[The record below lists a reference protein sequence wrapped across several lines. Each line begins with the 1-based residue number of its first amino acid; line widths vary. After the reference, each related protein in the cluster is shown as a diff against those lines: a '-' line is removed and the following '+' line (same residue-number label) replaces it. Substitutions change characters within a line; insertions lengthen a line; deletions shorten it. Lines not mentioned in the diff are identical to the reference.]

1 MDVFDLFAK
10 ITLDSSEYEK
20 GLETA
25 KSKGLSV
32 SNDFGTKFTSGIEKG
47 VKTLAKWGA
56 AAGGALTAAGGYAIK
71 VGGDFEAGMSQVAAI
86 SGATGDD
93 LQKLTDLAK
102 EMGAKTKFSATEAAE
117 GYQYM
122 AMAGWKTEDMLNGL
136 PGIMNLAAASGEDL
150 GTTSDIVTD
159 ALTAMGLSAGDSA
172 HFADVL
178 AAASSNSN
186 TNVSMMGETFKY
198 AAPLAG
204 ALGYNIEDLAQA
216 IGLMANS
223 GIKSTQAGTSLRSI
237 LTRLADPPKDCAA
250 AMEQY
255 GISMTNSDGTMKSLM
270 EVMENMRDS
279 LGSLD
284 EQEQASA
291 ASAIGGQEAMSG
303 LLAIVNASES
313 DFDKLAAAIDN
324 SDGSAEK
331 MAETMQDNLQGKI
344 TILKSALE
352 GVGIAAFE
360 KFQKPLEDAV
370 DKVTEAVSNFDLDA
384 FLQKLQDV
392 LSYVQK
398 FAPVI
403 AAVGGAIGGLYAS
416 IKAMQI
422 AKDIANLAA
431 QVQGFFAFLAAN
443 PLVAI
448 VAVIASIIAY
458 LVTLYNTNEDFR
470 NKVNEVWTSVKETV
484 SNVVGAI
491 GTFFTQTIP
500 DAISNVIEWFQQL
513 PERISEFLSN
523 AIQSIVDWATQTAEN
538 ARQAGSDF
546 INAVVEFFSQLPYNL
561 GVFLGT
567 SLANI
572 VIWAAETAENARQA
586 GSQFL
591 QNVVEF
597 FTQLPG
603 NVLTFLSTTIQNVIA
618 WAGQMNSNAID
629 AASTFLNN
637 VIEFFTQ
644 LPGKIA
650 EWFTKTIEK
659 VVEWA
664 EELRKNGEQAAKDL
678 LDAVVT
684 GLEELPGKIFDLG
697 VNAAKSLL
705 EGIKSMG
712 GWLKEQV
719 GNFVDGMVSG
729 FTGTVQANGS
739 HAGGMDYVPYN
750 NYVANLHRGEMVLTS
765 AEATAYRKGETNAA
779 GGMTFNIDI
788 NGIQFTDVNSMA
800 HALVNQISYELQA
813 QSNRKAAIYA

>member
-159 ALTAMGLSAGDSA
+159 ALTAMGLSASDSA

-279 LGSLD
+279 LGGLD

-331 MAETMQDNLQGKI
+331 MAETMQNNLQGKI

-384 FLQKLQDV
+384 FLQKISEMLDV
-392 LSYVQK
+392 AKQY
-398 FAPVI
+398 APVI
-403 AAVGGAIGGLYAS
+403 TGVVSALGTLYAIFKTLEI
-416 IKAMQI
+416 IKKISTAMQLF
-422 AKDIANLAA
+422 NAA
-431 QVQGFFAFLAAN
+431 LLAN
-443 PLVAI
+443 PFVFIAALIAGVVVA
-448 VAVIASIIAY
+448 
-458 LVTLYNTNEDFR
+458 LVTLYNTNENFR

-484 SNVVGAI
+484 SNVVSAI

-500 DAISNVIEWFQQL
+500 EAISNVIEWFQQL

-523 AIQSIVDWATQTAEN
+523 AIQSIADWATQTAEN
-538 ARQAGSDF
+538 ARQAGSNF

-567 SLANI
+567 ALANI
-572 VIWAAETAENARQA
+572 VIWAVETAENARQA

-603 NVLTFLSTTIQNVIA
+603 NVLTFLSTTIENVIA
-618 WAGQMNSNAID
+618 WAGQMKSNAID

-644 LPGKIA
+644 LPGNIA

-664 EELRKNGEQAAKDL
+664 VELKNKGTQAAKDL

-684 GLEELPGKIFDLG
+684 GLAELPGKIFDLG
-697 VNAAKSLL
+697 VNAAKNLL

-719 GNFVDGMVSG
+719 GNFVDGIVSG
-729 FTGTVQANGS
+729 FTGTVQTNGS
-739 HAGGMDYVPYN
+739 HAGGLDYVPYN

-765 AEATAYRKGETNAA
+765 AEATEYRKGNANAA
-779 GGMTFNIDI
+779 GGMTFNINI
-788 NGIQFTDVNSMA
+788 NGIQFDDVNSMA
-800 HALVNQISYELQA
+800 HALANQISYELQA
-813 QSNRKAAIYA
+813 QSNRKAAVYA

>member
-1 MDVFDLFAK
+1 MQAK
-10 ITLDSSEYEK
+10 ISLNTEEYES
-20 GLETA
+20 GLKKA
-25 KSKGLSV
+25 KEEGKSFSE
-32 SNDFGTKFTSGIEKG
+32 FGNKYTSAIEKG
-47 VKTLAKWGA
+47 VSTLAKWGA
-56 AAGGALTAAGGYAIK
+56 AAGGALSAAGGYAIK

-250 AMEQY
+250 AMEKY

-384 FLQKLQDV
+384 FLQKVSEMLDV
-392 LSYVQK
+392 AKQY
-398 FAPVI
+398 APVI
-403 AAVGGAIGGLYAS
+403 AGVVSALGTLYAIFKTLEIINKIS
-416 IKAMQI
+416 TAMQLF
-422 AKDIANLAA
+422 NAA
-431 QVQGFFAFLAAN
+431 LLAN
-443 PLVAI
+443 PFVFIAALIAGVVVA
-448 VAVIASIIAY
+448 

-470 NKVNEVWTSVKETV
+470 NKVNVAWNAVKETI
-484 SNVVGAI
+484 SGVVNAI

-500 DAISNVIEWFQQL
+500 EAISNVIEWFQQL

-523 AIQSIVDWATQTAEN
+523 AIQSIADWATQTVEN
-538 ARQAGSDF
+538 ASQAGSNF

-561 GVFLGT
+561 GVFFGT
-567 SLANI
+567 ALANI

-603 NVLTFLSTTIQNVIA
+603 NVLTFLSTTIQNVIT
-618 WAGQMNSNAID
+618 WAGQMKSNAID

-664 EELRKNGEQAAKDL
+664 GEMKDKGVQAAKDL

-684 GLEELPGKIFDLG
+684 GVSELPGKIFNLG

-705 EGIKSMG
+705 EGLKSMG
-712 GWLKEQV
+712 SWLKDQV
-719 GNFVDGMVSG
+719 GNFVDGIVSG
-729 FTGTVQANGS
+729 FTGTVQTNGS
-739 HAGGMDYVPYN
+739 HAGGLDYVPYN
-750 NYVANLHRGEMVLTS
+750 NYVANLHRGEMVLT
-765 AEATAYRKGETNAA
+765 ADEAAAYRKGEANTA

>member
-159 ALTAMGLSAGDSA
+159 ALTAMGLSASDSA

-279 LGSLD
+279 LGGLD

-331 MAETMQDNLQGKI
+331 MAETMQNNLQGKI

-384 FLQKLQDV
+384 FLQKISEMLDV
-392 LSYVQK
+392 AKQY
-398 FAPVI
+398 APVI
-403 AAVGGAIGGLYAS
+403 TGVVSALGTLYAIFKTLEIINKIS
-416 IKAMQI
+416 TAMQLF
-422 AKDIANLAA
+422 NAA
-431 QVQGFFAFLAAN
+431 LLAN
-443 PLVAI
+443 PFVFIAALIAGVVVA
-448 VAVIASIIAY
+448 

-484 SNVVGAI
+484 SNVVSAI

-500 DAISNVIEWFQQL
+500 EAISNVIEWFQQL

-523 AIQSIVDWATQTAEN
+523 AIQSIADWATQTAEN
-538 ARQAGSDF
+538 ARQAGSNF

-567 SLANI
+567 ALANI
-572 VIWAAETAENARQA
+572 VIWAVETAENARQA

-618 WAGQMNSNAID
+618 WAGQMKSNAID

-644 LPGKIA
+644 LPGNIA

-697 VNAAKSLL
+697 VNAAKNLL

-719 GNFVDGMVSG
+719 GNFVDGIVSG
-729 FTGTVQANGS
+729 FTGTMQTNGS
-739 HAGGMDYVPYN
+739 HAGGLDYVPYN
-750 NYVANLHRGEMVLTS
+750 NYVANLHRGEMVLT
-765 AEATAYRKGETNAA
+765 ADEADSYRRGKGS
-779 GGMTFNIDI
+779 GSG
-788 NGIQFTDVNSMA
+788 FTLTQN
-800 HALVNQISYELQA
+800 
-813 QSNRKAAIYA
+813 IYAAKQTPVELAASTAAYFQRARWAI

>member
-159 ALTAMGLSAGDSA
+159 ALTAMGLSASDSA

-279 LGSLD
+279 LGGLD

-331 MAETMQDNLQGKI
+331 MAETMQNNLQGKI

-384 FLQKLQDV
+384 FLQKVSEMLDV
-392 LSYVQK
+392 AKQY
-398 FAPVI
+398 APVI
-403 AAVGGAIGGLYAS
+403 TGVVSALGTLYAIFKTLEIVNKIS
-416 IKAMQI
+416 TGIQLF
-422 AKDIANLAA
+422 NAA
-431 QVQGFFAFLAAN
+431 LLAN
-443 PLVAI
+443 PFVFIAALIAGVVVA
-448 VAVIASIIAY
+448 

-484 SNVVGAI
+484 SNVVSAI

-500 DAISNVIEWFQQL
+500 EAISNVIEWFQQL

-523 AIQSIVDWATQTAEN
+523 AIQSIADWATQTAEN
-538 ARQAGSDF
+538 ARQAGSNF

-567 SLANI
+567 ALANI
-572 VIWAAETAENARQA
+572 VIWAVETAENARQA

-618 WAGQMNSNAID
+618 WAGQMKSNAID

-644 LPGKIA
+644 LPGNIA

-664 EELRKNGEQAAKDL
+664 VELKNKGTQAAKDL

-684 GLEELPGKIFDLG
+684 GLAELPGKIFDLG
-697 VNAAKSLL
+697 VNAAKNLL

-719 GNFVDGMVSG
+719 GNFVDGIVSG
-729 FTGTVQANGS
+729 FTGTVQTNGS
-739 HAGGMDYVPYN
+739 HAGGLDYVPYN
-750 NYVANLHRGEMVLTS
+750 NYVANLHRGEMVLT
-765 AEATAYRKGETNAA
+765 ANEADEYRKGTAKTE

-788 NGIQFTDVNSMA
+788 NGIQFNDVNSMA
-800 HALVNQISYELQA
+800 HALADRISYELQA
-813 QSNRKAAIYA
+813 QSNRKAAVYA

>member
-1 MDVFDLFAK
+1 
-10 ITLDSSEYEK
+10 
-20 GLETA
+20 
-25 KSKGLSV
+25 
-32 SNDFGTKFTSGIEKG
+32 
-47 VKTLAKWGA
+47 
-56 AAGGALTAAGGYAIK
+56 
-71 VGGDFEAGMSQVAAI
+71 
-86 SGATGDD
+86 
-93 LQKLTDLAK
+93 
-102 EMGAKTKFSATEAAE
+102 MGAKTKFSATEAAE

-159 ALTAMGLSAGDSA
+159 ALTAMGLSASDSA

-279 LGSLD
+279 LGGLD

-331 MAETMQDNLQGKI
+331 MAETMQNNLQGKI

-384 FLQKLQDV
+384 FLQKISEMLDV
-392 LSYVQK
+392 AKQY
-398 FAPVI
+398 APVI
-403 AAVGGAIGGLYAS
+403 TGVVSALGTLYAIFKTLEI
-416 IKAMQI
+416 IKKISTAMQLF
-422 AKDIANLAA
+422 NAA
-431 QVQGFFAFLAAN
+431 LLAN
-443 PLVAI
+443 PFVFIAALIAGVVVA
-448 VAVIASIIAY
+448 
-458 LVTLYNTNEDFR
+458 LVTLYNTNENFR

-484 SNVVGAI
+484 SNVVSAI

-500 DAISNVIEWFQQL
+500 EAISNVIEWFQQL

-523 AIQSIVDWATQTAEN
+523 AIQSIADWATQTAEN
-538 ARQAGSDF
+538 ARQAGSNF

-567 SLANI
+567 ALANI
-572 VIWAAETAENARQA
+572 VIWAVETAENARQA

-603 NVLTFLSTTIQNVIA
+603 NVLTFLSTTIENVIA
-618 WAGQMNSNAID
+618 WAGQMKSNAID

-644 LPGKIA
+644 LPGNIA

-664 EELRKNGEQAAKDL
+664 VELKNKGTQAAKDL

-684 GLEELPGKIFDLG
+684 GLAELPGKIFDLG
-697 VNAAKSLL
+697 VNAAKNLL

-719 GNFVDGMVSG
+719 GNFVDGIVSG
-729 FTGTVQANGS
+729 FTGTVQTNGS
-739 HAGGMDYVPYN
+739 HAGGLDYVPYN

-765 AEATAYRKGETNAA
+765 AEATEYRKGNANAA
-779 GGMTFNIDI
+779 GGMTFNINI
-788 NGIQFTDVNSMA
+788 NGIQFDDVNSMA
-800 HALVNQISYELQA
+800 HALANQISYELQA
-813 QSNRKAAIYA
+813 QSNRKAAVYA

>member
-159 ALTAMGLSAGDSA
+159 ALTAMGLSASDSA

-279 LGSLD
+279 LGGLD

-331 MAETMQDNLQGKI
+331 MAETMQNNLRGKI

-384 FLQKLQDV
+384 FLQKVSEMLDV
-392 LSYVQK
+392 AKQY
-398 FAPVI
+398 APVI
-403 AAVGGAIGGLYAS
+403 TGVVSALGTLYAIFKTLEIVNKIS
-416 IKAMQI
+416 TGIQLF
-422 AKDIANLAA
+422 NAA
-431 QVQGFFAFLAAN
+431 LLAN
-443 PLVAI
+443 PFVFIAALIAGVVVA
-448 VAVIASIIAY
+448 

-484 SNVVGAI
+484 FNVVSAI

-500 DAISNVIEWFQQL
+500 EAIINIIERFQQL

-523 AIQSIVDWATQTAEN
+523 AIQSIADWATQTAEN
-538 ARQAGSDF
+538 ARQAGSNF

-567 SLANI
+567 ALANI
-572 VIWAAETAENARQA
+572 VIWAVETAENARQA

-603 NVLTFLSTTIQNVIA
+603 NVLTFLSTTIENVIA
-618 WAGQMNSNAID
+618 WAGQMKSNAID

-644 LPGKIA
+644 LPGNIA

-697 VNAAKSLL
+697 VNAAKNLL

-719 GNFVDGMVSG
+719 GNFVDGIVSG
-729 FTGTVQANGS
+729 FTGTMQTNGS
-739 HAGGMDYVPYN
+739 HAGGLDYVPYN

-779 GGMTFNIDI
+779 GGMMFNINI

-800 HALVNQISYELQA
+800 HELVNQISYELQA
-813 QSNRKAAIYA
+813 QSNRKAAVYA

>member
-255 GISMTNSDGTMKSLM
+255 CISMTNSDGTMKSLM

-360 KFQKPLEDAV
+360 KFQKPLEEAV
-370 DKVTEAVSNFDLDA
+370 DKVTEVISNFDLDA
-384 FLQKLQDV
+384 FLQKVSEMLDTAKQ
-392 LSYVQK
+392 

-403 AAVGGAIGGLYAS
+403 TGVVSALGALYAIFKTLEIVNKIS
-416 IKAMQI
+416 TGIQLF
-422 AKDIANLAA
+422 NAA
-431 QVQGFFAFLAAN
+431 LLAN
-443 PLVAI
+443 PFVFIAALIAGVVVA
-448 VAVIASIIAY
+448 

-567 SLANI
+567 ALANI
-572 VIWAAETAENARQA
+572 VIWAVETAENARQA

-591 QNVVEF
+591 QNVVDF

-618 WAGQMNSNAID
+618 WAGQMKSNAID

-788 NGIQFTDVNSMA
+788 NGIQFNDVNSMA
-800 HALVNQISYELQA
+800 HALANQISYELQA
-813 QSNRKAAIYA
+813 QSNRKAAVYA

>member
-159 ALTAMGLSAGDSA
+159 ALTAMGLSARDSA

-279 LGSLD
+279 LGGLY

-313 DFDKLAAAIDN
+313 DFDKLAAAIEN

-331 MAETMQDNLQGKI
+331 MAETMQNNLQGKI

-384 FLQKLQDV
+384 FLQKVSEMLDV
-392 LSYVQK
+392 AKQY
-398 FAPVI
+398 APVI
-403 AAVGGAIGGLYAS
+403 TGVVSALGTLYAIFKTLEIINKIS
-416 IKAMQI
+416 TAMQLF
-422 AKDIANLAA
+422 NAA
-431 QVQGFFAFLAAN
+431 LLAN
-443 PLVAI
+443 PFVFIAALIAGVVVA
-448 VAVIASIIAY
+448 
-458 LVTLYNTNEDFR
+458 LVTLYNTNENFR

-484 SNVVGAI
+484 SNVVSAI

-500 DAISNVIEWFQQL
+500 EAISNVIEWFQQL

-523 AIQSIVDWATQTAEN
+523 AIQSIADWATQTAEN
-538 ARQAGSDF
+538 ARQAGSNF

-567 SLANI
+567 ALADI
-572 VIWAAETAENARQA
+572 VIWAVETAENARQA

-603 NVLTFLSTTIQNVIA
+603 NVLTFLSTTIENVIA
-618 WAGQMNSNAID
+618 WAWQMKSNAID

-644 LPGKIA
+644 LPGNIA

-664 EELRKNGEQAAKDL
+664 VELKNKGTQAAKDL

-684 GLEELPGKIFDLG
+684 GLAELPGKIFDLG
-697 VNAAKSLL
+697 VNAAKNLL

-719 GNFVDGMVSG
+719 GNFVDGIVSG
-729 FTGTVQANGS
+729 FTGTVQTNGS
-739 HAGGMDYVPYN
+739 HAGGLDYVPYN

-765 AEATAYRKGETNAA
+765 AEATQYRKGNENAA

-788 NGIQFTDVNSMA
+788 NGIQFNDVNSMA

-813 QSNRKAAIYA
+813 QSNRREAVYA

>member
-102 EMGAKTKFSATEAAE
+102 EMGSKTKFSATEAAE

-159 ALTAMGLSAGDSA
+159 ALTAMGLSASDSA

-279 LGSLD
+279 LGGLD

-331 MAETMQDNLQGKI
+331 MAETMQNNLQGKI

-370 DKVTEAVSNFDLDA
+370 DKVTEAVSNFDLDV
-384 FLQKLQDV
+384 FLQKVSEMLDV
-392 LSYVQK
+392 AKQY
-398 FAPVI
+398 APVI
-403 AAVGGAIGGLYAS
+403 TGVVSALGTLYAIFKTLEIVNKIS
-416 IKAMQI
+416 TGIQLF
-422 AKDIANLAA
+422 NAA
-431 QVQGFFAFLAAN
+431 LLAN
-443 PLVAI
+443 PFVFIAALIAGVVVA
-448 VAVIASIIAY
+448 
-458 LVTLYNTNEDFR
+458 LVTLYNTNENFR

-484 SNVVGAI
+484 SNVVSTI

-500 DAISNVIEWFQQL
+500 EAISNVIEWFQQL

-523 AIQSIVDWATQTAEN
+523 AIQSIADWATQTAEN
-538 ARQAGSDF
+538 ARQAGSNF

-567 SLANI
+567 ALANI
-572 VIWAAETAENARQA
+572 VIWAVETAENARQA

-603 NVLTFLSTTIQNVIA
+603 NVLTFLSTTIENVIA
-618 WAGQMNSNAID
+618 WAGQMKSNAID

-644 LPGKIA
+644 LPGNIA

-664 EELRKNGEQAAKDL
+664 VELKNKGTQAAKDL

-684 GLEELPGKIFDLG
+684 GLAELPGKIFDLG
-697 VNAAKSLL
+697 VNAAKNLL

-719 GNFVDGMVSG
+719 GNFVDGIVSG
-729 FTGTVQANGS
+729 FTGTVQTNGS
-739 HAGGMDYVPYN
+739 HAGGLDYVPYN

-765 AEATAYRKGETNAA
+765 AEATEYRKGNANAA
-779 GGMTFNIDI
+779 GGMTFNINI
-788 NGIQFTDVNSMA
+788 NGIQFDDVNSMA
-800 HALVNQISYELQA
+800 HALANQISYELQA
-813 QSNRKAAIYA
+813 QSNRKAAVYA

>member
-102 EMGAKTKFSATEAAE
+102 EMGSKTKFSATEAAE

-159 ALTAMGLSAGDSA
+159 ALTAMGLSASDSA

-279 LGSLD
+279 LGGLD

-331 MAETMQDNLQGKI
+331 MAETMQNNLQGKI

-370 DKVTEAVSNFDLDA
+370 DKVTEAVSNFDIDA
-384 FLQKLQDV
+384 FLQKISEMLDV
-392 LSYVQK
+392 AKQY
-398 FAPVI
+398 APVI
-403 AAVGGAIGGLYAS
+403 TGVVSALGTLYAIFKTLEIINKIS
-416 IKAMQI
+416 TAMQLF
-422 AKDIANLAA
+422 NAA
-431 QVQGFFAFLAAN
+431 LLAN
-443 PLVAI
+443 PFVFIAALIAGVVVA
-448 VAVIASIIAY
+448 

-484 SNVVGAI
+484 SNVVSAI

-500 DAISNVIEWFQQL
+500 EAISNVIEWFQQL

-523 AIQSIVDWATQTAEN
+523 AIQSIADFATQTAEN
-538 ARQAGSDF
+538 ARQAGSNF

-567 SLANI
+567 ALANI
-572 VIWAAETAENARQA
+572 VIWATETAENARQA

-618 WAGQMNSNAID
+618 WAGQMKSNAID

-644 LPGKIA
+644 LPGKVA
-650 EWFTKTIEK
+650 EWFTRTVEK
-659 VVEWA
+659 AVEWA
-664 EELRKNGEQAAKDL
+664 GEMKDKGVQAAKDL

-684 GLEELPGKIFDLG
+684 GVSELPGKIFNLG

-705 EGIKSMG
+705 EGLKSMG
-712 GWLKEQV
+712 SWLKDQV
-719 GNFVDGMVSG
+719 GNFVDGIVSG
-729 FTGTVQANGS
+729 FTGTVQTNGS

-750 NYVANLHRGEMVLTS
+750 NYVANLHRGEMVLT
-765 AEATAYRKGETNAA
+765 ADEATAYRKGEANMA

-788 NGIQFTDVNSMA
+788 NGIQFNDVNSMA

-813 QSNRKAAIYA
+813 QSNRKAAVYA

>member
-25 KSKGLSV
+25 KSNGLSV

-384 FLQKLQDV
+384 FLQKVSEMLDV
-392 LSYVQK
+392 AKQY
-398 FAPVI
+398 APVI
-403 AAVGGAIGGLYAS
+403 TGVVSALGTLYAIFKTLEIINKIS
-416 IKAMQI
+416 TAMQLF
-422 AKDIANLAA
+422 NAA
-431 QVQGFFAFLAAN
+431 LLAN
-443 PLVAI
+443 PFVFIAALIAGVVVA
-448 VAVIASIIAY
+448 
-458 LVTLYNTNEDFR
+458 LVTLYNTNEEFR
-470 NKVNEVWTSVKETV
+470 NKVNAAWNAVKETI
-484 SNVVGAI
+484 SGVVNAI

-500 DAISNVIEWFQQL
+500 EAISNVIEWFQQI
-513 PERISEFLSN
+513 PERVSEFLSN
-523 AIQSIVDWATQTAEN
+523 AIQSISDWATQTAEN
-538 ARQAGSDF
+538 AQQAGSDF
-546 INAVVEFFSQLPYNL
+546 LNSIVEFFSQLPYNV
-561 GVFLGT
+561 GYFLGST
-567 SLANI
+567 LANI
-572 VIWAAETAENARQA
+572 GIWVGNTINSAIEA

-591 QNVVEF
+591 SSVIQF
-597 FTQLPG
+597 FMQLPG
-603 NVLTFLSTTIQNVIA
+603 NVWNFLTTTIQNVIS
-618 WAGQMNSNAID
+618 WAGQMKDNAVD

-644 LPGKIA
+644 LPGKVA
-650 EWFTKTIEK
+650 EWFTRTVEK
-659 VVEWA
+659 AVEWA
-664 EELRKNGEQAAKDL
+664 GEMKDKGVQAAKDL

-684 GLEELPGKIFDLG
+684 GVSELPGKIFDVG
-697 VNAAKSLL
+697 ANAAKSLL

-712 GWLKEQV
+712 SWLKDQV
-719 GNFVDGMVSG
+719 GNFVDGIVSG
-729 FTGTVQANGS
+729 FVGTARTNGS

-750 NYVANLHRGEMVLTS
+750 NYVANLHRGEMVLT
-765 AEATAYRKGETNAA
+765 ADEAAAYRKGEANTA

-813 QSNRKAAIYA
+813 QSNRKAAVYA

>member
-86 SGATGDD
+86 SGATGND

-136 PGIMNLAAASGEDL
+136 PGIINLAAASGEDL

-216 IGLMANS
+216 IGIMANS

-250 AMEQY
+250 AMDQY

-360 KFQKPLEDAV
+360 KFQKPLEEAV
-370 DKVTEAVSNFDLDA
+370 DKVTEVISNFDLDA
-384 FLQKLQDV
+384 FLQKVSEMLDTAKQ
-392 LSYVQK
+392 

-403 AAVGGAIGGLYAS
+403 TGVVSALGALYAIFKTLEIVNKIS
-416 IKAMQI
+416 TGIQLF
-422 AKDIANLAA
+422 NAA
-431 QVQGFFAFLAAN
+431 LLAN
-443 PLVAI
+443 PFVFIAALIAGVVVA
-448 VAVIASIIAY
+448 
-458 LVTLYNTNEDFR
+458 LVTLYNTNEDFQ

-567 SLANI
+567 ALANI
-572 VIWAAETAENARQA
+572 VIWAVETAENARQA

-618 WAGQMNSNAID
+618 WAGQMKSNAID

-644 LPGKIA
+644 LPGKVA
-650 EWFTKTIEK
+650 EWFTRTVEK
-659 VVEWA
+659 VAEWA
-664 EELRKNGEQAAKDL
+664 GEMKDKGVQAAKDL
-678 LDAVVT
+678 VDAVVR
-684 GLEELPGKIFDLG
+684 GIKELPGKIFDFG
-697 VNAAKSLL
+697 VDAAKSLL

-712 GWLKEQV
+712 SWLKKQL
-719 GNFVDGMVSG
+719 GNFVDGLVTG
-729 FTGTVQANGS
+729 FTGTLQANGS

-750 NYVANLHRGEMVLTS
+750 NYVANLHRGEMVLT
-765 AEATAYRKGETNAA
+765 ADEAAAYRKGEANTAV
-779 GGMTFNIDI
+779 GMTFNIDI
-788 NGIQFTDVNSMA
+788 NGIQFNDVNSMA
-800 HALVNQISYELQA
+800 HALANQISYELQA
-813 QSNRKAAIYA
+813 QSNRKAAVYA

>member
-159 ALTAMGLSAGDSA
+159 ALTAMGLSASDSA
-172 HFADVL
+172 HFSDVL

-279 LGSLD
+279 LGGLD

-331 MAETMQDNLQGKI
+331 MAETMQNNLQGKI

-384 FLQKLQDV
+384 FLQKVSEMLDV
-392 LSYVQK
+392 AKQY
-398 FAPVI
+398 APVI
-403 AAVGGAIGGLYAS
+403 TGVVSALGTLYAIFKTLEIVNKIS
-416 IKAMQI
+416 TGIQLF
-422 AKDIANLAA
+422 NAA
-431 QVQGFFAFLAAN
+431 LLAN
-443 PLVAI
+443 PFVFITALIAGVVVA
-448 VAVIASIIAY
+448 
-458 LVTLYNTNEDFR
+458 LVTLYNTNKNFR

-484 SNVVGAI
+484 SNVVSAI

-523 AIQSIVDWATQTAEN
+523 AIQSIADWATQTAEN
-538 ARQAGSDF
+538 ARQAGSNF

-567 SLANI
+567 ALASI
-572 VIWAAETAENARQA
+572 VIWAVETAENARQA

-603 NVLTFLSTTIQNVIA
+603 NVLTFLSTTIQSVIA
-618 WAGQMNSNAID
+618 WSGQMKSNAID

-637 VIEFFTQ
+637 VIEFFAQ
-644 LPGKIA
+644 LPGNIA

-697 VNAAKSLL
+697 VNAAKNLL

-719 GNFVDGMVSG
+719 GNFVDGIVSG
-729 FTGTVQANGS
+729 FTGTVQTNGS
-739 HAGGMDYVPYN
+739 HAGGLDYVPYN

-765 AEATAYRKGETNAA
+765 AEATEYRKGNANAA
-779 GGMTFNIDI
+779 GGMTFNINI
-788 NGIQFTDVNSMA
+788 NGIQFDDVNSMA
-800 HALVNQISYELQA
+800 HALANQISYELQA
-813 QSNRKAAIYA
+813 QSNRKAAVYA

>member
-159 ALTAMGLSAGDSA
+159 ALTAMGLSARDSA

-279 LGSLD
+279 LGGLY

-313 DFDKLAAAIDN
+313 DFDKLAAAIEN

-331 MAETMQDNLQGKI
+331 MAETMQNNLQGKI

-384 FLQKLQDV
+384 FLQKVSEMLDV
-392 LSYVQK
+392 AKQY
-398 FAPVI
+398 APVI
-403 AAVGGAIGGLYAS
+403 TGVVSALGTLYAIFKTLEIINKIS
-416 IKAMQI
+416 TAMQLF
-422 AKDIANLAA
+422 NAA
-431 QVQGFFAFLAAN
+431 LLAN
-443 PLVAI
+443 PFVFIAALIAGVVVA
-448 VAVIASIIAY
+448 
-458 LVTLYNTNEDFR
+458 LVTLYNTNENFR

-484 SNVVGAI
+484 SNVVSAI

-500 DAISNVIEWFQQL
+500 EAISNVIEWFQQL

-523 AIQSIVDWATQTAEN
+523 AIQSIADFATQTAEN
-538 ARQAGSDF
+538 ARQAGSNF

-567 SLANI
+567 ALADI
-572 VIWAAETAENARQA
+572 VIWAVETAENARQA

-603 NVLTFLSTTIQNVIA
+603 NVLTFLSTTIENVIA
-618 WAGQMNSNAID
+618 WAGQMKSNAID

-644 LPGKIA
+644 LPGNIA

-664 EELRKNGEQAAKDL
+664 VELKNKGTQAAKDL

-684 GLEELPGKIFDLG
+684 GLAELPGKIFDLG
-697 VNAAKSLL
+697 VNAAKNLL

-719 GNFVDGMVSG
+719 GNFVDGIVSG
-729 FTGTVQANGS
+729 FTGTVQTNGS
-739 HAGGMDYVPYN
+739 HAGGLDYVPYN

-765 AEATAYRKGETNAA
+765 AEATQYRKGNENAA

-788 NGIQFTDVNSMA
+788 NGIQFNDVNSMA

-813 QSNRKAAIYA
+813 QSNRKEAVYA

>member
-10 ITLDSSEYEK
+10 ISLDSSEYEK

-102 EMGAKTKFSATEAAE
+102 EMGSKTKFSATEAAE

-159 ALTAMGLSAGDSA
+159 ALTAMGLSASDSA

-279 LGSLD
+279 LGGLD

-331 MAETMQDNLQGKI
+331 MAETMQNNLQGKI

-370 DKVTEAVSNFDLDA
+370 DKVTEAVSNFDLDV
-384 FLQKLQDV
+384 FLQKVSEMLDV
-392 LSYVQK
+392 AKQY
-398 FAPVI
+398 APVI
-403 AAVGGAIGGLYAS
+403 TGVVSALGTLYAIFKTLEIVNKIS
-416 IKAMQI
+416 TGIQLF
-422 AKDIANLAA
+422 NAA
-431 QVQGFFAFLAAN
+431 LLAN
-443 PLVAI
+443 PFVFIAALIAGVVVA
-448 VAVIASIIAY
+448 
-458 LVTLYNTNEDFR
+458 LVTLYNTNENFR

-484 SNVVGAI
+484 SNVVSTI

-500 DAISNVIEWFQQL
+500 EAISNVIEWFQQL

-523 AIQSIVDWATQTAEN
+523 AIQSIADWATQTAEN
-538 ARQAGSDF
+538 ARQAGSNF

-567 SLANI
+567 ALANI
-572 VIWAAETAENARQA
+572 VIWAVETAENARQA

-603 NVLTFLSTTIQNVIA
+603 NVLTFLSTTIENVIA
-618 WAGQMNSNAID
+618 WAGQMKSNAID

-644 LPGKIA
+644 LPGNIA

-664 EELRKNGEQAAKDL
+664 VELKNKGTQAAKDL

-684 GLEELPGKIFDLG
+684 GLAELPGKIFDLG
-697 VNAAKSLL
+697 VNAAKNLL

-719 GNFVDGMVSG
+719 GNFVDGIVSG
-729 FTGTVQANGS
+729 FTGTVQTNGS
-739 HAGGMDYVPYN
+739 HAGGLDYVPYN

-765 AEATAYRKGETNAA
+765 AEATEYRKGNANAA
-779 GGMTFNIDI
+779 GGMTFNINI
-788 NGIQFTDVNSMA
+788 NGIQFDDVNSMA
-800 HALVNQISYELQA
+800 HALANQISYELQA
-813 QSNRKAAIYA
+813 QSNRKAAVYA

>member
-102 EMGAKTKFSATEAAE
+102 EMGSKTKFSATEAAE

-122 AMAGWKTEDMLNGL
+122 AMAGWKTEDMLNSL

-159 ALTAMGLSAGDSA
+159 ALTAMGLSASDSA

-279 LGSLD
+279 LGGLD

-331 MAETMQDNLQGKI
+331 MAETMQNNLQGKI

-370 DKVTEAVSNFDLDA
+370 DKVTEAVSNFDLDV
-384 FLQKLQDV
+384 FLQKVSEMLDV
-392 LSYVQK
+392 AKQY
-398 FAPVI
+398 APVI
-403 AAVGGAIGGLYAS
+403 TGVVSALGTLYAIFKTLEIVNKIS
-416 IKAMQI
+416 TGIQLF
-422 AKDIANLAA
+422 NAA
-431 QVQGFFAFLAAN
+431 LLAN
-443 PLVAI
+443 PFVFIAALIAGVVVA
-448 VAVIASIIAY
+448 
-458 LVTLYNTNEDFR
+458 LVTLYNTNENFR

-484 SNVVGAI
+484 SNVVSTI

-500 DAISNVIEWFQQL
+500 EAISNVIEWFQQL

-523 AIQSIVDWATQTAEN
+523 AIQSIADWATQTAEN
-538 ARQAGSDF
+538 ARQAGSNF

-567 SLANI
+567 ALANI
-572 VIWAAETAENARQA
+572 VIWAVETAENARQA

-603 NVLTFLSTTIQNVIA
+603 NVLTFLSTTIENVIA
-618 WAGQMNSNAID
+618 WAGQMKSNAID

-644 LPGKIA
+644 LPGNIA
-650 EWFTKTIEK
+650 EWFTKSIEK

-664 EELRKNGEQAAKDL
+664 VELKNKGTQAAKDL

-684 GLEELPGKIFDLG
+684 GLAELPGKIFDLG
-697 VNAAKSLL
+697 VNAAKNLL

-719 GNFVDGMVSG
+719 GNFVDGIVSG
-729 FTGTVQANGS
+729 FTGTVQTNGS
-739 HAGGMDYVPYN
+739 HAGGLDYVPYN

-765 AEATAYRKGETNAA
+765 AEATEYRKGNANAA
-779 GGMTFNIDI
+779 GGMTFNINI
-788 NGIQFTDVNSMA
+788 NGIQFDDVNSMA
-800 HALVNQISYELQA
+800 HALANQISYELQA
-813 QSNRKAAIYA
+813 QSNRKAAVYA

>member
-384 FLQKLQDV
+384 FLQKVSEMLDV
-392 LSYVQK
+392 AKQY
-398 FAPVI
+398 APVI
-403 AAVGGAIGGLYAS
+403 AGVVSALGTLYAIFKTLEIINKIS
-416 IKAMQI
+416 TAMQLF
-422 AKDIANLAA
+422 NAA
-431 QVQGFFAFLAAN
+431 LLAN
-443 PLVAI
+443 PFVFIAALIAGVVVA
-448 VAVIASIIAY
+448 

-470 NKVNEVWTSVKETV
+470 NKVNAAWNAVKETI
-484 SNVVGAI
+484 SGVVNAI

-500 DAISNVIEWFQQL
+500 EAISNVIEWFQQL

-523 AIQSIVDWATQTAEN
+523 AIQSIADWATQTAEN
-538 ARQAGSDF
+538 ARQAGSNF

-567 SLANI
+567 ALANI

-618 WAGQMNSNAID
+618 WAGQMKSNAVD

-644 LPGKIA
+644 LPGKVA
-650 EWFTKTIEK
+650 EWFTRTVEK
-659 VVEWA
+659 AVEWA
-664 EELRKNGEQAAKDL
+664 GEMKDKGVQAAKDL

-684 GLEELPGKIFDLG
+684 GVSELPGKIFNLG

-712 GWLKEQV
+712 SWLKDQV
-719 GNFVDGMVSG
+719 GNFVDGIVSG
-729 FTGTVQANGS
+729 FTGTVQTNGS

-750 NYVANLHRGEMVLTS
+750 NYVANLHRGEMVLT
-765 AEATAYRKGETNAA
+765 ADEAAAYRKGETNTA

-788 NGIQFTDVNSMA
+788 NGIQFNDVNSMA
-800 HALVNQISYELQA
+800 HALANQISYELQA
-813 QSNRKAAIYA
+813 QSNRKAAVYA

>member
-159 ALTAMGLSAGDSA
+159 ALTAMGLSASDSA
-172 HFADVL
+172 HFSDVL

-279 LGSLD
+279 LGGLD

-331 MAETMQDNLQGKI
+331 MAETMQNNLQGKI

-384 FLQKLQDV
+384 FLQKVSEMLDV
-392 LSYVQK
+392 AKQY
-398 FAPVI
+398 APVI
-403 AAVGGAIGGLYAS
+403 TGVVSALGTLYAIFKTLEIVNKIS
-416 IKAMQI
+416 TGIQLF
-422 AKDIANLAA
+422 NAA
-431 QVQGFFAFLAAN
+431 LLAN
-443 PLVAI
+443 PFVFITALIAGVVVA
-448 VAVIASIIAY
+448 
-458 LVTLYNTNEDFR
+458 LVTLYNTNKNFR

-484 SNVVGAI
+484 SNVVSAI

-523 AIQSIVDWATQTAEN
+523 AIQSIADWATQTAEN
-538 ARQAGSDF
+538 ARQAGSNF

-567 SLANI
+567 ALASI
-572 VIWAAETAENARQA
+572 VIWAVETAENARQA

-603 NVLTFLSTTIQNVIA
+603 NVLTFLSTTIQSVIA
-618 WAGQMNSNAID
+618 WSGQMKSNAID

-637 VIEFFTQ
+637 VIEFFAQ
-644 LPGKIA
+644 LPGNIA

-697 VNAAKSLL
+697 VNAAKNLL

-719 GNFVDGMVSG
+719 GNFVDGIVSG
-729 FTGTVQANGS
+729 FTGTVQTNGS
-739 HAGGMDYVPYN
+739 HAGGLDYVPYN

-765 AEATAYRKGETNAA
+765 AEATEYRKGNANAA

-788 NGIQFTDVNSMA
+788 NGIQFNDVNSMA
-800 HALVNQISYELQA
+800 HALANQISYELQA
-813 QSNRKAAIYA
+813 QSNRKAAVYA

>member
-20 GLETA
+20 GIETA

-47 VKTLAKWGA
+47 VKTLAKWSV

-159 ALTAMGLSAGDSA
+159 ALTAMGLSASDSA

-279 LGSLD
+279 LGGLD

-331 MAETMQDNLQGKI
+331 MAETMQNNLQGKI

-360 KFQKPLEDAV
+360 KFQKPLEVAV

-384 FLQKLQDV
+384 FLQKVSEMLDV
-392 LSYVQK
+392 AKQY
-398 FAPVI
+398 APVI
-403 AAVGGAIGGLYAS
+403 TGVVSALGTLYAIFKTLEI
-416 IKAMQI
+416 IKKISTAMQLF
-422 AKDIANLAA
+422 NAA
-431 QVQGFFAFLAAN
+431 LLAN
-443 PLVAI
+443 PFVFIAALIAGVVVA
-448 VAVIASIIAY
+448 

-484 SNVVGAI
+484 SNVVSAI
-491 GTFFTQTIP
+491 GTFLTQTIP
-500 DAISNVIEWFQQL
+500 EAISNVIEWFQQL

-523 AIQSIVDWATQTAEN
+523 AIQSIADWATQTAEN
-538 ARQAGSDF
+538 ARQAGSNF

-567 SLANI
+567 ALASI
-572 VIWAAETAENARQA
+572 VIWAVETAENARQA

-618 WAGQMNSNAID
+618 WSGQMKSNAID

-637 VIEFFTQ
+637 VIEFFAQ
-644 LPGKIA
+644 LPGNIA

-659 VVEWA
+659 VVEWS

-697 VNAAKSLL
+697 VNAAKNLL

-719 GNFVDGMVSG
+719 GNFVDGIVSG
-729 FTGTVQANGS
+729 FIGTVQTNGS
-739 HAGGMDYVPYN
+739 HAGGLDYVPYN

-765 AEATAYRKGETNAA
+765 AEATEYRKGNANAA
-779 GGMTFNIDI
+779 GGMTFNINI
-788 NGIQFTDVNSMA
+788 NGIQFDDVNSMA
-800 HALVNQISYELQA
+800 HALANQISYELQA
-813 QSNRKAAIYA
+813 QSNRKAAVYG